1 MSVDGRGT
9 PAPKGREWRKS
20 IYQKIGVVST
30 EDQAGAL
37 QTLLDERPY
46 LDATKVGVWGWSGGG
61 SMTLN
66 MMFRH
71 PKSYHFG
78 VSVAPVTDLRFYDTI
93 YEERYMGLPQDSPEA
108 YKECSPVTYAGNL
121 EGNLF
126 LIHGTGDDNV
136 HFQNAEYLVNKLVAA
151 GKQFRYM
158 PYPNRSHGISEGKG
172 TTMHLFN
179 SMLGFFEEQLH
190 KK

>member
-1 MSVDGRGT
+1 
-9 PAPKGREWRKS
+9 
-20 IYQKIGVVST
+20 
-30 EDQAGAL
+30 
-37 QTLLDERPY
+37 
-46 LDATKVGVWGWSGGG
+46 
-61 SMTLN
+61 